1 MYILLVPLYV
11 NMCSRIV
18 FYITGSGLNTFNI
31 ISTELLQNAKVS
43 VIFLIC
49 KYFYKNLTKNLI
61 KMMVLHKKTYIS
73 CIIISFECAVYTV
86 LILLQTKKGGT
97 SDRRCRLIGL

>member
-1 MYILLVPLYV
+1 MYILFALPYV

-49 KYFYKNLTKNLI
+49 KCFYKNLTKNLI
-61 KMMVLHKKTYIS
+61 KMMILHKKTYIS

-86 LILLQTKKGGT
+86 CYSYKQKKGGT